1 MADTYVEIESLTA
14 GIPDGDTT
22 LLEATKLVNG
32 SYEPISVTPKKI
44 VKASVVELTDT
55 LEAGETT
62 IYFQDASITAD
73 ACLEFYTNVFGVVP
87 KNVQSVAGVVTLTF
101 DALSYDLGV
110 KVRII

>member
-1 MADTYVEIESLTA
+1 MADVKISDLTQ
-14 GIPDGDTT
+14 GTPDASTT
-22 LLEATKLVNG
+22 LLEASVLTNG
-32 SYEPISVTPKKI
+32 SYGSASVTPR
-44 VKASVVELTDT
+44 AVVDSTITELTDT

-62 IYFQDASITAD
+62 IIFQSSAITAN

-87 KNVQSVAGVVTLTF
+87 KNVQAVAGVVTLTF

>member
-1 MADTYVEIESLTA
+1 MADVKISDLSEGTL
-14 GIPDGDTT
+14 DGDTS
-22 LLEATKLVNG
+22 LFLVSNLVN
-32 SYEPISVTPKKI
+32 SEYSSFNTTAKKI
-44 VKASVVELTDT
+44 VKAGVVELTDT

-62 IYFQDASITAD
+62 ITFQDSSITAD

-101 DALSYDLGV
+101 DALAYNLGV